1 MGAMLRF
8 RQQTGR
14 ELTTLQADSITDVC
28 TYLYCC
34 VASAAKRD
42 GIEFTMSL
50 MDFADAITPEDM
62 LAWQQAVSEE
72 ESARDDAAEDG
83 EKKSR

>member
-14 ELTTLQADSITDVC
+14 ELTALQADSITDVC

-34 VASAAKRD
+34 VASAAKRE

-72 ESARDDAAEDG
+72 ESARDDAAESG